1 MIVCFVKIWRPPRQ
15 DIGSF
20 EDWRKFGDPQ
30 KFGEFYQ
37 IGGRTC
43 IKLLVDRFLYVNKQ
57 KKNSSAIWVNNVVIS
72 RLHDF
77 LVSFEVFSS

>member
-37 IGGRTC
+37 IGVALVLSF
-43 IKLLVDRFLYVNKQ
+43 LLT
-57 KKNSSAIWVNNVVIS
+57 
-72 RLHDF
+72 DF
-77 LVSFEVFSS
+77 LRKQTKKKLKCDLGQ